1 MHYFWRIRAEKYFN
15 ELSKFLSSKLSKVD
29 FDKSCIRTIG
39 RENIHLH
46 NHLLLSKPLHSG
58 SVYNF
63 SLETCQSC
71 GELPES
77 RFLRSHLEWKLQ
89 SEGLGISSDC
99 ANLLNNSLDAF
110 LKRLIEPCIELA
122 GSRHTN
128 ERFRY
133 RNGQILPGWYGQ
145 FPRNYTKRQTRSSCA
160 SMLDFRVVVETNP
173 CILGEIGPPYLK
185 RSTLLLLPLPLLL
198 NKQCF
203 VVNLV
208 PDG

>member
-1 MHYFWRIRAEKYFN
+1 MVNMVVIKGSYVFRLIRLGSLLTILVAHISCPGCLTLRAEKYFN

-46 NHLLLSKPLHSG
+46 NRLLLSKPLHSG

-110 LKRLIEPCIELA
+110 
-122 GSRHTN
+122 
-128 ERFRY
+128 
-133 RNGQILPGWYGQ
+133 
-145 FPRNYTKRQTRSSCA
+145 
-160 SMLDFRVVVETNP
+160 
-173 CILGEIGPPYLK
+173 
-185 RSTLLLLPLPLLL
+185 
-198 NKQCF
+198 
-203 VVNLV
+203 
-208 PDG
+208 